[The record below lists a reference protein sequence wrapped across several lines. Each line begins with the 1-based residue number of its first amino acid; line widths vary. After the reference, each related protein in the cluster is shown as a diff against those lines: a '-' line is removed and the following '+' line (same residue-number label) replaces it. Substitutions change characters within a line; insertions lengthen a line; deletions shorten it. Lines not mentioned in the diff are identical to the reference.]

1 MHYFVLVKELCKS
14 LDGALPQAE
23 FRTVAGAKRWR
34 RALFVKDCCIAVTR
48 CHHRHLR
55 GVGLY

>member
-23 FRTVAGAKRWR
+23 FRIVAGRNGGGGR
-34 RALFVKDCCIAVTR
+34 FSRCIAVTR